1 MRTDTA
7 ISRLVLTFF
16 IPPLIWTSLIK
27 FKWVYLLLL
36 IPCMAFKL
44 IFDSLSIMSIYVCM
58 CHSAIEQVSQGE
70 GEPFDEL
77 DSLETERALM
87 LTDEDPV

>member
-1 MRTDTA
+1 
-7 ISRLVLTFF
+7 
-16 IPPLIWTSLIK
+16 
-27 FKWVYLLLL
+27 
-36 IPCMAFKL
+36 MAFKL

-58 CHSAIEQVSQGE
+58 CHSAIEQVSQGQ